1 MTIAHPDPGRTAG
14 FVRRADRDARLA
26 AWFGA
31 PARRLIGILAM
42 TLLIGWLVVA
52 AGRNENG
59 TTIEPQRQQAEDG
72 PVFDGRG
79 KWSGYAR

>member
-1 MTIAHPDPGRTAG
+1 MTIAHPDAGRVAG
-14 FVRRADRDARLA
+14 LGRRADQDAQLE

-31 PARRLIGILAM
+31 PARRLIGLVAM
-42 TLLIGWLVVA
+42 TLLIGWLVIA
-52 AGRNENG
+52 AGQNESG
-59 TTIEPQRQQAEDG
+59 TTMEPQTQQAEDG